1 MCSSHRRIAAC
12 NPEQHVPTLLSIMN
26 VLHSTLSTLRD
37 RWAPISHTSTF
48 RTTGQITPEE
58 FVLAG
63 DYIVY
68 KFPTWSWADASHA
81 YKRVTYLPAGK
92 QFLVTRGVPCHRRLD
107 ENFAGDAGH
116 DEAMVQDGF
125 ASGGGEAGGDD
136 DGWLRTGQLAAS
148 QEARMRDVR
157 TVDES
162 GEVGE
167 REEEEEIPDMEDDE
181 DDEEAIIR
189 DPKGKGINALVSS
202 FYNYFI
208 SFFPFWHLHFGQLS
222 IQNDTSRQ
230 LTTFQCYRPLRTY
243 TLYIT
248 YTPYYRTPRLY
259 LSGYLSPSEPL
270 PPHLMMEDIVGDY
283 ADKTVT
289 LEDFPFFEHGVKMAS
304 VHPCKHAPV
313 MKALLDRA
321 DAALKL
327 RKSKSKTAP
336 ATSAADQL
344 NRKNTRKV
352 ETGMEGLI
360 DDLRATHLSSN
371 SSPSSRGLAAGVAA
385 AGGSGGDEWE
395 VLQHEGGEGGEEED
409 AAIRVDQY
417 LVVFLKF
424 MASVTPGIEH
434 DFTMGV

>member
-1 MCSSHRRIAAC
+1 
-12 NPEQHVPTLLSIMN
+12 MN

-48 RTTGQITPEE
+48 RNTGQITPEE

-68 KFPTWSWADASHA
+68 KFPTWSWADASHPS
-81 YKRVTYLPAGK
+81 KRVSHLPAGK

-107 ENFAGDAGH
+107 ENFAGDAGQ

-125 ASGGGEAGGDD
+125 TSASGEAGGED
-136 DGWLRTGQLAAS
+136 DGWLRTGGLAAS

-189 DPKGKGINALVSS
+189 DPKGKGINA
-202 FYNYFI
+202 
-208 SFFPFWHLHFGQLS
+208 
-222 IQNDTSRQ
+222 
-230 LTTFQCYRPLRTY
+230 PLRTY

-270 PPHLMMEDIVGDY
+270 PPQLMMEDIVGDY

-313 MKALLDRA
+313 MKVLLDRA
-321 DAALKL
+321 DAALKIRL
-327 RKSKSKTAP
+327 SKMRRGASEGGGGGG
-336 ATSAADQL
+336 ATGGFTGKDSS
-344 NRKNTRKV
+344 RRV
-352 ETGMEGLI
+352 ETGMEGLV
-360 DDLRATHLSSN
+360 DTLNSTHISSEREK
-371 SSPSSRGLAAGVAA
+371 RGIAAGVAA
-385 AGGSGGDEWE
+385 AGGGGGDEWE
-395 VLQHEGGEGGEEED
+395 VLQHEGGGEEDE
-409 AAIRVDQY
+409 
-417 LVVFLKF
+417 
-424 MASVTPGIEH
+424 
-434 DFTMGV
+434 